1 MKGHI
6 SGVQAR
12 LLEINP
18 RAFFTPCACHNYN
31 LVLGD
36 MAKTCPEAMT
46 FFGTLQRLYTL
57 FSASTKRWGIFRKYV
72 KGLSVKP
79 LSETRW
85 ECRME
90 SVKAVRYHL
99 AEICDALYDLFKNT
113 DDAQAKS
120 DAESL
125 YNNVRNYKFIVS
137 LVFWHSMLFQVN
149 FVSKELQKDTM
160 DIATGLASFQKLLS
174 WLKKYRESGFTDA
187 LIDAKEL
194 AQGLEIEPVFKA
206 HRLRRK
212 KIMFDYESA
221 DKPVS
226 DPKEAFRVF
235 FFNMVVDKAVQ
246 SLEPRFEQ
254 LKKHDELFG
263 FLYNFQ
269 EMPMESLRKHT
280 ADLELALTDVKL
292 SQENDKN
299 KIEKQADIDG
309 YMLCEEIKALKPIL
323 PEDIK
328 NPVKMLEFLAC
339 NNRFTAFPN
348 VFIALRICLTIPVT
362 VASGERSFSKLVLIK
377 NYLRSTMLQHR
388 LNNLAIISI
397 ESEISR
403 SLKNDKILKEFA
415 EKKSKK

>member
-1 MKGHI
+1 
-6 SGVQAR
+6 
-12 LLEINP
+12 
-18 RAFFTPCACHNYN
+18 
-31 LVLGD
+31 

-125 YNNVRNYKFIVS
+125 CNNVRNYKFIVS
-137 LVFWHSMLFQVN
+137 LVFWHSILFQVN

-206 HRLRRK
+206 HQLRRK
-212 KIMFDYESA
+212 KKSCLIMNLQINLC
-221 DKPVS
+221 
-226 DPKEAFRVF
+226 RI
-235 FFNMVVDKAVQ
+235 Q
-246 SLEPRFEQ
+246 
-254 LKKHDELFG
+254 KKL
-263 FLYNFQ
+263 
-269 EMPMESLRKHT
+269 
-280 ADLELALTDVKL
+280 
-292 SQENDKN
+292 
-299 KIEKQADIDG
+299 
-309 YMLCEEIKALKPIL
+309 
-323 PEDIK
+323 
-328 NPVKMLEFLAC
+328 
-339 NNRFTAFPN
+339 
-348 VFIALRICLTIPVT
+348 
-362 VASGERSFSKLVLIK
+362 
-377 NYLRSTMLQHR
+377 
-388 LNNLAIISI
+388 
-397 ESEISR
+397 
-403 SLKNDKILKEFA
+403 
-415 EKKSKK
+415 